1 MKVPTIGDDI
11 DRGWNFV
18 IVPDLLIWSMKQ
30 KYLASLIHHFV
41 HQKIS
46 SLTYMEHNQLEKPHL
61 LKLKLTIALKSIS
74 KGNTQMK

>member
-1 MKVPTIGDDI
+1 MKVPTIGDVN

-30 KYLASLIHHFV
+30 KFLASPIHHFV

-46 SLTYMEHNQLEKPHL
+46 NMTYMGHNQLEKPHS
-61 LKLKLTIALKSIS
+61 LKLKLTTALKSI
-74 KGNTQMK
+74 

>member
-1 MKVPTIGDDI
+1 MKALIIGD
-11 DRGWNFV
+11 RSGSTCLCV
-18 IVPDLLIWSMKQ
+18 TRPDLLIWSMKQ

>member
-1 MKVPTIGDDI
+1 MKLPTIGDDS

-61 LKLKLTIALKSIS
+61 LKLKLIIALKSIS